1 VRKRKDEEVKER
13 MKGRKT
19 VSLAARKSYKFV
31 RCVCVSCL
39 VCCCSGSRNEAI
51 CMIVAVVQ
59 VVAVV

>member
-1 VRKRKDEEVKER
+1 ME
-13 MKGRKT
+13 GRKT

-31 RCVCVSCL
+31 RYVCVSCL

-59 VVAVV
+59 VVAVVWPTD